1 MNPGYSTEVIYI
13 ERSYWILKRQ
23 TTNHTPSYRR
33 VIHLRMDLKLQHMP
47 MTRTVFDVLEGIMAT
62 VRLRGLD
69 GVLAFALSNKLLSAC
84 AFCGLLGES
93 DCLAELEKQEPLLL
107 GGVPPLK

>member
-1 MNPGYSTEVIYI
+1 
-13 ERSYWILKRQ
+13 
-23 TTNHTPSYRR
+23 
-33 VIHLRMDLKLQHMP
+33 